1 MPLCLDSLE
10 SFLPAFRRL
19 LTLQALI
26 SATVVQFVQKRSEDD
41 VSSNLKDFYKIFLKR
56 SLGDLDRLDTLHM
69 SDVSQDLEDAG
80 FL

>member
-26 SATVVQFVQKRSEDD
+26 SATVVQFVRKRSEDD
-41 VSSNLKDFYKIFLKR
+41 VSSNLKDFYKIFLNWSR
-56 SLGDLDRLDTLHM
+56 GDLEHLNTLH
-69 SDVSQDLEDAG
+69 VSNLIHDLEHAG